1 MNEICNHRRLGF
13 LLTVIGAK
21 EEHAD
26 AFQCKDCGV
35 VSYSKNIP
43 PGDPYAEIADLKQRA
58 KEREASYLSANAI
71 LAGEIADLR
80 AEVLIERARAGEVQ
94 RQMFDSLDR
103 EGHRI
108 EAQREQI
115 EELCRRLAGSE
126 AGFDEAMHV
135 ASVWEGE
142 ARALRA
148 AGDKAK
154 NKL

>member
-1 MNEICNHRRLGF
+1 MSDLCKHKRLGF

-35 VSYSKNIP
+35 VSYSNNIP
-43 PGDPYAEIADLKQRA
+43 PGDPYAEIADLKSRA
-58 KEREASYLSANAI
+58 EEREASYLSANAI

-80 AEVLIERARAGEVQ
+80 AEVAQERARA
-94 RQMFDSLDR
+94 
-103 EGHRI
+103 
-108 EAQREQI
+108 
-115 EELCRRLAGSE
+115 EELRRRLIGSE

-154 NKL
+154 K